1 MTMPPVS
8 ELPDL
13 IGEFIDLATRYLREQ
28 TIEPAKRL
36 GRLFAFSAIASLLFI
51 LAAGFLAVA
60 GMRWIQRVMPDGDVW
75 SGLGYLAASVAL
87 LAVTGLVMWR
97 ATR

>member
-1 MTMPPVS
+1 MSPIS

-13 IGEFIDLATRYLREQ
+13 VGEFIDMSREYLREG
-28 TIEPAKRL
+28 TMEPARRL
-36 GRLFAFSAIASLLFI
+36 GRLAGFSAAASLCFV

-60 GMRWIQRVMPDGDVW
+60 GMRWILRVMPDGIVW
-75 SGLGYLAASVAL
+75 RGVGYLAAALGLVA
-87 LAVTGLVMWR
+87 ATGLVMWR

>member
-1 MTMPPVS
+1 MPPVT

-36 GRLFAFSAIASLLFI
+36 GRLFAYSAASSLLFI

-60 GMRWIQRVMPDGDVW
+60 GMRWILRVMPDGDIW
-75 SGLGYLAASVAL
+75 SGVGYLAAAAAL
-87 LAVTGLVMWR
+87 LATTGLVMWR